1 MINPVCERNPF
12 FYSFIRTLSRF
23 VLFPCFRIQT
33 EGLETLPEKGPFV
46 LLPKHQRW
54 EDIPLLAIAIPR
66 PLYYIAKHEL
76 FMNRAS
82 NRFISSL
89 GGIPLNRKDP
99 LKSRNSMRYMMEMLG
114 KGEVIVIFP
123 EGTYHKDL
131 VGRGRTGL
139 VRMILPRYSLPFIP
153 VGINYSAEKGRKLVR
168 IKVGRSIFGD
178 STVNSREFIDSI
190 MKEVGR
196 LSDLD

>member
-1 MINPVCERNPF
+1 MSTPICKRSPF

-23 VLFPCFRIQT
+23 VLFPGFRIQT
-33 EGLETLPEKGPFV
+33 EGLENLPAKGPFV

-89 GGIPLNRKDP
+89 GGIPLNRKEP
-99 LKSRNSMRYMMEMLG
+99 LKSRYSMRYMMELLG
-114 KGEVIVIFP
+114 KGEVIVVFP
-123 EGTYHKDL
+123 EGTYYRDL
-131 VGRGRTGL
+131 VGRGQTGL
-139 VRMILPRYSLPFIP
+139 IRMILPRYSLPFIP
-153 VGINYSAEKGRKLVR
+153 VGINYSARKGRKPVR
-168 IKVGRSIFGD
+168 IRVGRSVFGD
-178 STVNSREFIDSI
+178 STVNPREFIDSI
-190 MKEVGR
+190 MKEIGR